1 MSLDG
6 NLSGVSNGRWTKLTA
21 IGLEV
26 RESMRKHVVGL
37 SEARDIVERG
47 TEGGMS
53 RENVELRKLTMILVL
68 YGAGAEVD
76 VKTGLVL
83 KTVYPVS
90 KLTFKSTR
98 GTVLY

>member
-1 MSLDG
+1 MAM
-6 NLSGVSNGRWTKLTA
+6 K
-21 IGLEV
+21 
-26 RESMRKHVVGL
+26 
-37 SEARDIVERG
+37 
-47 TEGGMS
+47 
-53 RENVELRKLTMILVL
+53 LVL

-83 KTVYPVS
+83 KTIYPVS